1 MSGSRIHAAFKG
13 WQRVE
18 YHIHINFS
26 RAAHWLCAKN
36 GRELY
41 YANLTL
47 KELVKFSY
55 IGCEIVLHFFREDAE
70 ESPFV
75 NELVTR
81 QLNETDWI
89 CNLIIRTTINTTR
102 GENNT

>member
-1 MSGSRIHAAFKG
+1 MAESGISHTHQLQPSCSLA
-13 WQRVE
+13 V
-18 YHIHINFS
+18 
-26 RAAHWLCAKN
+26 CKN

-41 YANLTL
+41 YANLTM

-89 CNLIIRTTINTTR
+89 CNLIVRSTVNTTR
-102 GENNT
+102 GENNTSRYNYVNS